1 MSKEDFLKELDEIIE
16 DRLFI
21 GDSIDDLDNEISQNT
36 WSISMGK
43 ELANEF
49 TTEDLKSFF
58 NQVQNNRKEQILK
71 NSDHNMIFYVWFDWQ
86 SARLR
91 FNLISDFHK
100 KLPFGG
106 KYKIIEHIEPILN
119 EFLQFPYHDGFPIV
133 EITEQVSEDEVNIE
147 PFVVY
152 SAIITN
158 N

>member
-1 MSKEDFLKELDEIIE
+1 MNKEDFLKELDEIIE

-100 KLPFGG
+100 KIPFGG
-106 KYKIIEHIEPILN
+106 KYKIIENIEPIFN
-119 EFLQFPYHDGFPIV
+119 EFLQFPSHDGFPIV
-133 EITEQVSEDEVNIE
+133 EIEEEVAEDEVNIE
-147 PFVVY
+147 PFDVY
-152 SAIITN
+152 SVIITN